1 MPRVDLSAFTTLQP
15 QPPED
20 LCRIGSEFD
29 GGYVVSRCAILKSR
43 HLLSFGISYDVNFEY
58 DFVNSD
64 SHSRSAYMYD
74 ASTKPFS
81 PEYIFSITLNCLRF
95 VSYRPMM
102 HYLEFLKKRKRLLSS
117 GCAFYKVNVSNS
129 EINNDITLTKALIE
143 ITEEQERN
151 IFLKVDIEGDE
162 ILLLPEIISNVEYFS
177 GIVIEFHRASAI
189 WDLIISFVGSLR
201 DKRLYLDHLHINNY
215 GGLSSRQ
222 LPNVIE
228 LSFSRS
234 PRTGESCHRLPI
246 PSLDAPNS
254 PLRKDYDVNF

>member
-29 GGYVVSRCAILKSR
+29 GGYVVSRCAILESR

-102 HYLEFLKKRKRLLSS
+102 HYLAFLKKRKRLLSS
-117 GCAFYKVNVSNS
+117 GCAFHKVNVSNS
-129 EINNDITLTKALIE
+129 EINSCVTLTKALIE
-143 ITEEQERN
+143 ITEEQERTLSGP
-151 IFLKVDIEGDE
+151 FTHKQLWRPELKAVAQR
-162 ILLLPEIISNVEYFS
+162 
-177 GIVIEFHRASAI
+177 HR
-189 WDLIISFVGSLR
+189 
-201 DKRLYLDHLHINNY
+201 
-215 GGLSSRQ
+215 
-222 LPNVIE
+222 IE
-228 LSFSRS
+228 LFKVS
-234 PRTGESCHRLPI
+234 PHWRELPSVTDSIPRRTE
-246 PSLDAPNS
+246 
-254 PLRKDYDVNF
+254 